1 MERARAGSGGVKP
14 RVILVTLASVM
25 LLAAV
30 AAWWFTTFE
39 RVEDDV
45 PAPLRGEARYN
56 PFHALKKALQA
67 RGMEVAARA
76 DLNLP
81 AMQLASNDTLV
92 LGADVRTLTRE
103 QAGDLIAW
111 IEDGGQLVFALP
123 QGDEGRGGELLDALG
138 LSVTSGLQCLSWP
151 ARDGKKAQ
159 SCFRFRFK
167 VDAQQADEFD
177 LLVGDAEA
185 GYVMGRSARGEGGW
199 FAAGDLD
206 FLRNDRLDDDGIA
219 AFAWQ
224 VLGPELRG
232 GKVHIVY
239 AADVPP
245 LYVLLV
251 ERGWPVWLPVLI
263 ALLAWLWAR
272 SQRFGPLL
280 PAVEANRRALRE
292 HIAASGEFLF
302 RRGRATALYA
312 PLRRSFD
319 ERLRR
324 DDPVLAALEGEALVT
339 AVAARCGRTAAEV
352 RMALEPRELRRPE
365 QFLATIKLLNELEIR
380 P

>member
-1 MERARAGSGGVKP
+1 MNQ
-14 RVILVTLASVM
+14 RVILVGLASVM

-39 RVEDDV
+39 RVEDDI
-45 PAPLRGEARYN
+45 PAPLHGEARYN
-56 PFHALKKALQA
+56 PFYALKKTLQA
-67 RGMEVAARA
+67 RGMEVTARA
-76 DLNLP
+76 NLNLP
-81 AMQLASNDTLV
+81 TMQLAPDDTVV
-92 LGADVRTLTRE
+92 LGADVRTLTHE
-103 QAGDLIAW
+103 QVGDLLAW
-111 IEDGGQLVFALP
+111 VEAGGQLVFALP

-138 LSVTSGLQCLSWP
+138 LSVTSGLHCLSWP
-151 ARDGKKAQ
+151 GADSGKKPL

-167 VDAQQADEFD
+167 FDAQQADSFD

-185 GYVMGRSARGEGGW
+185 GYVMGRSARGDGGW
-199 FAAGDLD
+199 LVAGDLD
-206 FLRNDRLDDDGIA
+206 FLHNDRLDDDGIA

-224 VLGPELRG
+224 VLAPVLRA

-239 AADVPP
+239 ALDVPP

-251 ERGWPVWLPVLI
+251 ERGWPTWLPALL

-280 PAVEANRRALRE
+280 PAIEVNRRALRE
-292 HIAASGEFLF
+292 HVAASGEFLF
-302 RRGRATALYA
+302 RRGRASALYA
-312 PLRRSFD
+312 PLRRAFD

-324 DDPVLAALEGEALVT
+324 DDPALGALDGEALVT
-339 AVAARCGRTAAEV
+339 AVAARSGRPVAEV
-352 RMALEPRELRRPE
+352 RVALDPRELRRPE
-365 QFLATIKLLNELEIR
+365 HFLATIKILNELETR